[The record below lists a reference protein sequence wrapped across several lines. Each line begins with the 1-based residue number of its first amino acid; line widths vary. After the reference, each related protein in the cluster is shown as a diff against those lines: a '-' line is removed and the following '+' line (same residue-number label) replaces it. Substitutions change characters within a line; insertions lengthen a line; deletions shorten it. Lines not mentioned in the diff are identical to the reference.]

1 MADGSTFTPLQTGN
15 TRVFVIEGRARGDH
29 EPGYFHQLKMMGVEQ
44 SFGDV
49 ENIYTPD
56 PDTFGKFLVVGT
68 VRAEEE
74 RPTTQLMGRYAE
86 NIRSTLLRLA
96 KIGCE
101 NDVQLHMGECTDPSD
116 FNEFDKALIIEGA
129 LIPTWSTDD
138 LGALQPD
145 EKAQINETA
154 DISGIRLYEIVP
166 LTVAERGGDVLASIA
181 VDVVICDSIQ
191 CGECEEL
198 SDGCQKIYV
207 LSLSPGGS
215 PGTPADVVFSVDGG
229 SEFFERSI
237 NSMTPGD
244 NPSQIACVGKFL
256 VVTDEDNDQVHIA
269 LKDEFDGIQFPNWT
283 AVTTGFAATFGP
295 HSIWSIGNFAFIG
308 AEDGYI
314 YGMSDAPSGVE
325 ILDNGVALT
334 GDVRSIHALSDQFA
348 IAGDTNGDVAY
359 TNNRTLWQTVVP
371 PDGQAITAIWAKS
384 ETEFWAAT
392 GGAGT
397 NALYYSLNAGE
408 SWTSVGYPCTD
419 GAGFCVI
426 NDIHFASESVVY
438 AVGSAQTTGEAVMWR
453 SYDGG
458 FSWNLMPDGPGILPT
473 AEELLA
479 VYACEFDPN
488 MVVGVG
494 DLDGSDGT
502 IMIATD

>member
-1 MADGSTFTPLQTGN
+1 MTDGTFTPLQTGN
-15 TRVFVIEGRARGDH
+15 TRVFLIEGRARADH
-29 EPGYFHQLKMMGVEQ
+29 TPGYFHQLKMMGVEQ

-49 ENIYTPD
+49 ENIFSPD
-56 PDTFGKFLVVGT
+56 PDTFGKFLVLGT

-116 FNEFDKALIIEGA
+116 FNEFDKALVLEGA

-145 EKAQINETA
+145 EKAQVNETA
-154 DISGIRLYEIVP
+154 DISAIRLYEIVP

-198 SDGCQKIYV
+198 SDGCQRIYV
-207 LSLSPGGS
+207 LAISPGGS
-215 PGTPADVVFSVDGG
+215 PGTPADVVFSIDGG
-229 SEFFERSI
+229 SQFFERSI

-244 NPSQIACVGKFL
+244 NPQQIACVGQSL
-256 VVTDEDNDQVHIA
+256 VVTDGDNDQVHIA

-283 AVTTGFAATFGP
+283 AVTAGFTATQGP
-295 HSIWSIGNFAFIG
+295 RSIWSVGNFAFIG
-308 AEDGYI
+308 GDTGFI
-314 YGMSDAPSGVE
+314 YGMSDPNSGVVL
-325 ILDNGVALT
+325 LDAGVALA
-334 GDVRSIHALSDQFA
+334 GVINNIHALSDQFA
-348 IAGDTNGDVAY
+348 VAGDDAGDVAF
-359 TNNRTLWQTVVP
+359 TNNQDLWQQVTA
-371 PDGQAITAIWAKS
+371 PDGNPITAIWAKT

-392 GGAGT
+392 GLGGA
-397 NALYYSLNAGE
+397 NALYFSLDQGV
-408 SWTSVGYPCTD
+408 SWTAVGYPCVD
-419 GAGFCVI
+419 GGGFCVI
-426 NDIHFASESVVY
+426 NDIHFANESVVY
-438 AVGSAQTTGEAVMWR
+438 MVGEAQTSLAAVMWR

-458 FSWNLMPDGPGILPT
+458 HSWNLMPDGPGLLPT
-473 AEELLA
+473 ADELLA

-488 MVVGVG
+488 FVVGVG
-494 DLDGSDGT
+494 DLDASDGT

>member
-1 MADGSTFTPLQTGN
+1 MTDGTFTPLQTGN
-15 TRVFVIEGRARGDH
+15 TRVFLIEGRARGDH
-29 EPGYFHQLKMMGVEQ
+29 APGYFHQLKMMGVEQ

-49 ENIYTPD
+49 ENIFSPD
-56 PDTFGKFLVVGT
+56 PDTFGKFLVLGT

-116 FNEFDKALIIEGA
+116 FNEFDKALVMEGA

-145 EKAQINETA
+145 EKAQVNETA
-154 DISGIRLYEIVP
+154 DISAIRLFEIVP

-198 SDGCQKIYV
+198 SDGCQRIYV
-207 LSLSPGGS
+207 LAISPGGS
-215 PGTPADVVFSVDGG
+215 PGTPADVIFSIDGG
-229 SEFFERSI
+229 SQFFERSI

-244 NPSQIACVGKFL
+244 NPQEIACLGQFL
-256 VVTDEDNDQVHIA
+256 IVTDGDNDQVHIA

-283 AVTTGFAATFGP
+283 AVTAGFTVTSGP
-295 HSIWSIGNFAFIG
+295 RSIWSVGNFAFLAG
-308 AEDGYI
+308 DDGFI
-314 YGMSDAPSGVE
+314 YGMTDPPSGVFL
-325 ILDNGVALT
+325 LDAGVALT
-334 GDVRSIHALSDQFA
+334 GVITNIHALSDQFA
-348 IAGDTNGDVAY
+348 LAGDANGDVAF
-359 TNNRTLWQTVVP
+359 TNNQDLWQRVTP
-371 PDGQAITAIWAKS
+371 PNGDAITAIWAKT

-392 GGAGT
+392 GVGGG
-397 NALYYSLNAGE
+397 NALFFSLDQGV
-408 SWTSVGYPCTD
+408 SWTAVGYPCPD
-419 GAGFCVI
+419 GSGFCKI
-426 NDIHFASESVVY
+426 NDLHFANETVVY
-438 AVGSAQTTGEAVMWR
+438 MVGEAQTSAEALMWR

-458 FSWNLMPDGPGILPT
+458 HSWNLMPDGPGLLPT
-473 AEELLA
+473 ADELLA

-488 MVVGVG
+488 FVVGVG
-494 DLDGSDGT
+494 DLDGADGT
-502 IMIATD
+502 IMVAAD